1 MTKTIFQKIID
12 REIPSTLLYEDEFC
26 IAINDIHPK
35 APLHILVIP
44 KKAIPSL
51 MEVDESDKSLLSHLI
66 FIANKLAK
74 ENKCEGYKVL
84 FNVGAKGGQEI
95 FHLHLHL
102 LGWF

>member
-1 MTKTIFQKIID
+1 MTKTIFKKIID
-12 REIPSTLLYEDEFC
+12 KEIPSTFLYEDEFC

-51 MEVDESDKSLLSHLI
+51 MEVEESDKDLLSHII
-66 FIANKLAK
+66 FVANKLAK
-74 ENKCEGYKVL
+74 ENKCEGYQVK
-84 FNVGAKGGQEI
+84 FNVGSKGGQEI

>member
-1 MTKTIFQKIID
+1 MTKNVFQKIID
-12 REIPSTLLYEDEFC
+12 RDIPSTLLYEDEFC

-44 KKAIPSL
+44 KKPIPSL
-51 MEVDESDKSLLSHLI
+51 MELDESDKELVSHLI
-66 FIANKLAK
+66 FVANKLAK
-74 ENKCEGYKVL
+74 ENKCGGYKVI
-84 FNVGAKGGQEI
+84 FNVGEKGGQEV